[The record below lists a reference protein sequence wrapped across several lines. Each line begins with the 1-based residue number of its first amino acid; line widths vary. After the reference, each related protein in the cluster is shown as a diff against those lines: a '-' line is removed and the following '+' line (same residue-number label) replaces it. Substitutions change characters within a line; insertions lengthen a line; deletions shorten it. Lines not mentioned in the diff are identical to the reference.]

1 MIELTKIEKQNDMEV
16 MKKKL
21 CIIMSAMLL
30 MLAGTVMTACSD
42 DEEVLGWVSFN
53 IIHEY
58 GGESL
63 EFETEEPLVFQLI
76 YSLRGNP
83 ILSQDLKKGDLI
95 ADQNL
100 FTIYREDGEKVGQ
113 PQLDRIGFSAFETA
127 VGPYVFSYKWS
138 TQDGDA
144 KLEPGNYYTQFSI
157 MYNTNVGGSGH
168 MERKNYKVN
177 FKIK

>member
-1 MIELTKIEKQNDMEV
+1 MVV

-21 CIIMSAMLL
+21 HIMMSAMLL

-113 PQLDRIGFSAFETA
+113 PQLDRIDFSAFETA

-168 MERKNYKVN
+168 MERKDYKVN

>member
-1 MIELTKIEKQNDMEV
+1 
-16 MKKKL
+16 
-21 CIIMSAMLL
+21 MSAMLL

-113 PQLDRIGFSAFETA
+113 PQLDRIDFSAFETA

-138 TQDGDA
+138 TQNGDA
-144 KLEPGNYYTQFSI
+144 KLEPGNYYTQFTI

-168 MERKNYKVN
+168 MERNDYKVN